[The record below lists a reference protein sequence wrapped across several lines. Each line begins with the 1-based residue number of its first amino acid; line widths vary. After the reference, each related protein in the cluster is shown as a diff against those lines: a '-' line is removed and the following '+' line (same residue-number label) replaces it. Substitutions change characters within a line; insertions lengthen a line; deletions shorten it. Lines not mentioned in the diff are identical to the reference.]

1 MNLRAVK
8 GMNDILPE
16 EIGRWHRLEKAFRAM
31 ADVYEYREVRTP
43 IVEPTALFVRSI
55 GEATDIVEKEMY
67 SFEKHGEGLTLR
79 PEGTAGV
86 VRAFIEHSAHA
97 QRPVSRWFYMGPM
110 FRAERPQKG
119 RYRQFHQ
126 AGCEVFGDPGPVVDA
141 EMIDML
147 VGFFRELGIQSIDV
161 HLNSLGG
168 PGTRTRY
175 RDALVAFLEPQ
186 KEKLSDDSKRRL
198 ETNPLR
204 ILDSKDPRDIEL
216 CEKAPSIL
224 DLLDEADRQHF
235 DALCKHL
242 DRLGTPYVVDTRLVR
257 GLDYYTRTLFEIRG
271 TGGELGSQ
279 NALGG
284 GGRYDNLV
292 RELGGPDT
300 PAIGFAIGLERILL
314 AMPEA
319 PAEERISVLLAP
331 LGARAASE
339 ALVIARDLRRL
350 GIPADVDG
358 RGTSL
363 KSMLRRANAMGARYC
378 LVLGESEIDRGIVQV
393 KDLAQHTQEE
403 LPLESVAQTVAS
415 RTPRPT
421 GEA

>member
-16 EIGRWHRLEKAFRAM
+16 EIGRWQRLEKAFRAM

-55 GEATDIVEKEMY
+55 GETTDIVEKEMY

-126 AGCEVFGDPGPVVDA
+126 AGCEVFGDPGPVIDA

-147 VGFFRELGIQSIDV
+147 VGFFRDLGIGEIDV

-175 RDALVAFLEPQ
+175 RDALVAFLTPK
-186 KEKLSDDSKRRL
+186 KEALSDDSKRRL

-204 ILDSKDPRDIEL
+204 ILDSKDPRDIEI

-235 DALCKHL
+235 DTLCKHL
-242 DRLGTPYVVDTRLVR
+242 DRLGTPYQVDTRLVR

-271 TGGELGSQ
+271 SGGDLGAQ

-300 PAIGFAIGLERILL
+300 PAIGFALGLERILL
-314 AMPEA
+314 AMPEL
-319 PAEERISVLLAP
+319 PEEERVSVLLAP

-339 ALVIARDLRRL
+339 ALVLARDLRRL

-378 LVLGESEIDRGIVQV
+378 FVLGESEIERGVVQV
-393 KDLAQHTQEE
+393 KDLAQHSQEE
-403 LPLESVAQTVAS
+403 LPLDGAAKTIAS
-415 RTPRPT
+415 RTT

>member
-16 EIGRWHRLEKAFRAM
+16 EIGRWQRLEKAFRAM

-55 GEATDIVEKEMY
+55 GETTDIVEKEMY

-126 AGCEVFGDPGPVVDA
+126 AGCEVFGDPGPVIDA

-147 VGFFRELGIQSIDV
+147 VGFFRDLGIGEIDV

-175 RDALVAFLEPQ
+175 RDALVAFLTPK
-186 KEKLSDDSKRRL
+186 KEALSDDSKRRL

-204 ILDSKDPRDIEL
+204 ILDSKDPRDVAI

-235 DALCKHL
+235 DTLCKHL
-242 DRLGTPYVVDTRLVR
+242 DRLGTPYQVDTRLVR

-271 TGGELGSQ
+271 SGGDLGAQ

-300 PAIGFAIGLERILL
+300 PAIGFALGLERILL
-314 AMPEA
+314 AMPEL
-319 PAEERISVLLAP
+319 PEEERVSVLLAP

-339 ALVIARDLRRL
+339 ALVLARDLRRL

-378 LVLGESEIDRGIVQV
+378 FVLGESEIERGVVQV
-393 KDLAQHTQEE
+393 KDLAQHSQEE
-403 LPLESVAQTVAS
+403 LPLDGAAKTIAS
-415 RTPRPT
+415 RTT